1 MLRLRG
7 GGAALRRACSDPGR
21 HRGASKT
28 PTVSACVWRSSGAT
42 LHVSPP
48 RTRRDI
54 QLYTSGARSLSTL
67 LGGGVAPRR
76 TAPVAAS
83 EAVIELPPKY
93 RLLPDD
99 VHCFVGLNGSGK
111 SRFLAKLQQH
121 VQAQQRRGQLP
132 ASCRLAS
139 LSLDAH
145 REFVAQHGHRVV
157 ADVLGGIGSPTA
169 RDLIVR
175 LGLFPVWEQRV
186 RHLSTGEMRKLLL
199 AVALLDTPRA
209 SVLILDQ
216 PFDGLDVKA
225 RRQLQWMLGQLTR
238 GFTRLLVET
247 TGAKHEAFAY
257 KTQVLL
263 VANRL
268 EQVFPE
274 IFSHTVLLKQGANDK
289 ENEFEVVAW
298 PDDKENGAR
307 NKAMMKRLEEFYSA
321 EHEKREK
328 MTETELVSLVEQL
341 LGCREGDEYV
351 GDETPAVQLKSVSI
365 SYDQKRILLDNVDF
379 ARRTHEHWVLLG
391 PNGSGKSS
399 LMRVLMQTPGH
410 GLMEGE
416 VMVVGEKVC
425 LSGSN
430 ASEKDTSSKEESTLT
445 SKPRMEAIST
455 DQHIQLLHRSL
466 QQDGAEENQTAFSL
480 IANNAVTP
488 QTAKLAKRLLALPE
502 AIDSRS
508 LSELSQ
514 GEQKLVLIARALA
527 ARPKLLILDE
537 ITHGLDPFNRAHVL
551 RVIEAIGQHAARQ
564 THMVLITHHE
574 EEITPCFSSIFEI
587 KDKQLVERPRQQ
599 QTEEETS

>member
-1 MLRLRG
+1 
-7 GGAALRRACSDPGR
+7 
-21 HRGASKT
+21 
-28 PTVSACVWRSSGAT
+28 
-42 LHVSPP
+42 
-48 RTRRDI
+48 
-54 QLYTSGARSLSTL
+54 
-67 LGGGVAPRR
+67 
-76 TAPVAAS
+76 
-83 EAVIELPPKY
+83 VIALPPKY
-93 RLLPDD
+93 ELQPED
-99 VHCFVGLNGSGK
+99 VHCFLGLNGSGK
-111 SRFLAKLQQH
+111 TRFLAKLQEH
-121 VQAQQRRGQLP
+121 VKQQQERGELP

-145 REFVAQHGHRVV
+145 REFVAENGHRVV

-199 AVALLDTPRA
+199 AVALLETPRA

-274 IFSHTVLLKQGANDK
+274 IFSHTVLLTQGEEEAL
-289 ENEFEVVAW
+289 EVVAW
-298 PDDKENGAR
+298 PEDKEDDAR
-307 NKAMMKRLEEFYSA
+307 NKAMMKRLEEFYDE
-321 EHEKREK
+321 EHEKRATMKES
-328 MTETELVSLVEQL
+328 ELVALVKEL
-341 LGCREGDEYV
+341 FACRDGAEVES
-351 GDETPAVQLKSVSI
+351 TPAVQLSGVSI
-365 SYDQKRILLDNVDF
+365 SYDHKRVLLEDVDF
-379 ARRTHEHWVLLG
+379 VRQTHEHWALLG

-410 GLMEGE
+410 GLSEGE
-416 VMVVGEKVC
+416 VLVVGEHVHV
-425 LSGSN
+425 GSS
-430 ASEKDTSSKEESTLT
+430 ASTDEAEATT
-445 SKPRMEAIST
+445 SKSRKEAIST

-466 QQDGAEENQTAFSL
+466 QGDAAEKHSAFSL
-480 IANNAVTP
+480 IERNA
-488 QTAKLAKRLLALPE
+488 ASSEAALLAMRLLALPDAVKE
-502 AIDSRS
+502 RT
-508 LSELSQ
+508 LSQLSQ

-551 RVIEAIGQHAARQ
+551 RVVEAIGQHAALQ

-574 EEITPCFSSIFEI
+574 EEISPCFSSIFEI
-587 KDKQLVERPRQQ
+587 KDKQLVERPRRQQ
-599 QTEEETS
+599 MQEQTA

>member
-1 MLRLRG
+1 MLSLRRAR
-7 GGAALRRACSDPGR
+7 AALRRPGQCAR
-21 HRGASKT
+21 ASKA
-28 PTVSACVWRSSGAT
+28 PTCFASVLRSSGAL
-42 LHVSPP
+42 LHSSPP
-48 RTRRDI
+48 RSGLDIPLYPSATREF
-54 QLYTSGARSLSTL
+54 STL
-67 LGGGVAPRR
+67 LGNGAAPRR
-76 TAPVAAS
+76 SAPVAAS
-83 EAVIELPPKY
+83 DPVISLPPTY
-93 RLLPDD
+93 ELLPDD

-111 SRFLAKLQQH
+111 TRFLAKLQQH
-121 VQAQQRRGQLP
+121 VETQQQRGELP

-145 REFVAQHGHRVV
+145 REFVAENGHRVV

-199 AVALLDTPRA
+199 AVALLETPRA
-209 SVLILDQ
+209 TVLILDQ

-274 IFSHTVLLKQGANDK
+274 IFSHTVLLKQGED
-289 ENEFEVVAW
+289 EQGEQDTVEVVAW
-298 PDDKENGAR
+298 PEDKEDDVR
-307 NKAMMKRLEEFYSA
+307 NKAMMKRLEEFYGE
-321 EHEKREK
+321 EHEKRLK
-328 MTETELVSLVEQL
+328 MTDTELVSLVEQL
-341 LGCREGDEYV
+341 FDCKDEAET
-351 GDETPAVQLKSVSI
+351 GSTETPAVQLNGVSI

-379 ARRTHEHWVLLG
+379 ARKTHEHWVLLG

-410 GLMEGE
+410 GLTEGE
-416 VMVVGEKVC
+416 VVVVGEPVRP
-425 LSGSN
+425 SSAVPSN
-430 ASEKDTSSKEESTLT
+430 EDSTAS
-445 SKPRMEAIST
+445 SKPRREAIST
-455 DQHIQLLHRSL
+455 DQHIQLLHKSL
-466 QQDGAEENQTAFSL
+466 QRDGAAEDQTAFSL
-480 IANNAVTP
+480 IASNAESP
-488 QTAKLAKRLLALPE
+488 ETAKLAKSLLALPD
-502 AIDSRS
+502 AIETRS

-551 RVIEAIGQHAARQ
+551 RVIEAIGQHAAQQ

-574 EEITPCFSSIFEI
+574 DEITPCFSSIFEI
-587 KDKQLVERPRQQ
+587 KDKQLVERPRQHSEE
-599 QTEEETS
+599 QTA